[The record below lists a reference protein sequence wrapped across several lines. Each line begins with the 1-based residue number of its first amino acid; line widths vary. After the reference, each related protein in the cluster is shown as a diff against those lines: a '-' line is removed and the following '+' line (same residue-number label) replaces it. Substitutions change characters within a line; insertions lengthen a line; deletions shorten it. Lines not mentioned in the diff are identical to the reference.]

1 MTRKTFPIP
10 PGHEAVRDSEGR
22 ATGEVRPCSAAT
34 EFTYRKKPVSIEAWR
49 LGSEQPRPAWAKWD
63 FGNGHDY
70 AVVCTLEGEMRGE
83 RGDWLIRG
91 VKGELYFCK
100 PDIFALTYER
110 PDGVAQGAVSPGV
123 IERMVTD
130 AWDQARAEAIEEC
143 ARVCDKHARWA
154 EDKIAEPPESP
165 TSQTFAA
172 TSLAANDC
180 AEMIR
185 AIAAQPPAAPVET
198 EEKLVS
204 ELADV
209 AEAHFLPTVKAMREA
224 LLAAREAIWSGG
236 DTIRA
241 ITAIDA
247 ALACP
252 SNARTA
258 PESCQ
263 NCINEDD
270 CASVDI
276 CRAVEEVTTPQPSS
290 AVTEGAEEA
299 IRDWWYSDRRQ
310 PMTSKEAAKSLIWY
324 LAKCGFKIVREPQ
337 AGEWINEPLRNWTA
351 STNEPQTVL
360 TRKQLADVLDSP
372 TVFAI
377 ADTIRNP
384 KSGKSLSELWADI
397 LWPRLALSRPEHRAP
412 SASSPAVAAPSQR
425 PRE

>member
-1 MTRKTFPIP
+1 M
-10 PGHEAVRDSEGR
+10 A
-22 ATGEVRPCSAAT
+22 
-34 EFTYRKKPVSIEAWR
+34 
-49 LGSEQPRPAWAKWD
+49 
-63 FGNGHDY
+63 
-70 AVVCTLEGEMRGE
+70 
-83 RGDWLIRG
+83 
-91 VKGELYFCK
+91 LY
-100 PDIFALTYER
+100 
-110 PDGVAQGAVSPGV
+110 
-123 IERMVTD
+123 
-130 AWDQARAEAIEEC
+130 
-143 ARVCDKHARWA
+143 
-154 EDKIAEPPESP
+154 
-165 TSQTFAA
+165 
-172 TSLAANDC
+172 
-180 AEMIR
+180 
-185 AIAAQPPAAPVET
+185 AAQQPAAPVET

-351 STNEPQTVL
+351 STNEPQEAWQPIETAPRDGTPIEACN
-360 TRKQLADVLDSP
+360 TRHPDSP
-372 TVFAI
+372 PVI
-377 ADTIRNP
+377 VRWDAD
-384 KSGKSLSELWADI
+384 GMSEELPEPHWCDAATKAGEALYYNQNYFDFWKPTTP
-397 LWPRLALSRPEHRAP
+397 LPRPHGGGEA
-412 SASSPAVAAPSQR
+412 
-425 PRE
+425 